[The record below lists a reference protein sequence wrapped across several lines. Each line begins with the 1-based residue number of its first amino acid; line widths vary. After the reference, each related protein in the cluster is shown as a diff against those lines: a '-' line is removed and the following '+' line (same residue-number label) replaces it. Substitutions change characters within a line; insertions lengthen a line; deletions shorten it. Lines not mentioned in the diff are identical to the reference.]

1 MHGSCNDPGILIL
14 KDLEEYGEKLEAE
27 TRTLQEERG
36 RQERLATSITDQ
48 MYTEAQVRHCNII
61 GSCMVELP
69 FVCVQKCP
77 IPKPHQI

>member
-1 MHGSCNDPGILIL
+1 MHQPILTDDRLLKFNVHGSCGDPGILIL

-48 MYTEAQVRHCNII
+48 MYTEAQVRHGNI
-61 GSCMVELP
+61 
-69 FVCVQKCP
+69 
-77 IPKPHQI
+77 